1 MILQVKTSGTAVS
14 RRQSKQHTPLSA
26 TAHREAV
33 TRSADR
39 QDAVTPAKAATFNS
53 SI

>member
-1 MILQVKTSGTAVS
+1 MILQVKTSGTPIS
-14 RRQSKQHTPLSA
+14 RREPKQHTPLSA
-26 TAHREAV
+26 TAHREAT

-39 QDAVTPAKAATFNS
+39 RDTPVKTATFNS